1 MRNRGACLFAL
12 FQFALHMFSTHPHGK
27 LLLSGE
33 YAVLDGAVALAVPV
47 RFGQS
52 LTVHRSNNAGLAWKS
67 IDEKGKMWFF
77 TRLSLPDLD
86 TVYGTT
92 DEATAR
98 TLQRL
103 LQACRKQKP
112 DFLADEIGLEV
123 ETRLDFPRKWGLGT
137 SSTLIAAL
145 GRWSDT
151 DAYQLLFETLGGSG
165 YDIACA
171 YAESPIMYQ
180 LDEGEP
186 IVEPINWSPSFADR
200 LYFVYLGKKQDSRE
214 GILRYRDLAKGKTEL
229 VESLSA
235 IGMHMTHASDL
246 ETFGALLLEHECLVA
261 QALEL
266 PMAKDLYFSDYPG
279 EIKSLGAWGGDFVLA
294 TGLENDEQTRA
305 WFHKRGF
312 GVVLGW
318 GEMV

>member
-1 MRNRGACLFAL
+1 M
-12 FQFALHMFSTHPHGK
+12 QFFSTHPHGK

-52 LTVHRSNNAGLAWKS
+52 FIVSSGTEPGLVWNS
-67 IDEKGKMWFF
+67 LDHFDQTWFSARF
-77 TRLSLPDLD
+77 SLPDLALLESS
-86 TVYGTT
+86 
-92 DEATAR
+92 DEKTAQ
-98 TLQRL
+98 TLLDL
-103 LQACRKQKP
+103 LHACRRQEP
-112 DFLADEIGLEV
+112 GFLQSETTLKM
-123 ETRLDFPRKWGLGT
+123 ETRLDFPRDWGLGT

-171 YAESPIMYQ
+171 YAEGPIMYQ
-180 LDEGEP
+180 LDEGVP
-186 IVEPINWSPSFADR
+186 IVEPINWNPPFAHS

-214 GILRYRDLAKGKTEL
+214 GIRRYRSLTEGKTEL

-235 IGMHMTHASDL
+235 IGMHMTDAENL
-246 ETFGALLLEHECLVA
+246 ETFGALMLEHERLVA

-266 PMAKDLYFSDYPG
+266 PRAKDLYFSDYPG
-279 EIKSLGAWGGDFVLA
+279 EIKSLGAWGGDFVLV

-305 WFHKRGF
+305 YFHNKGYDT
-312 GVVLGW
+312 VLGW